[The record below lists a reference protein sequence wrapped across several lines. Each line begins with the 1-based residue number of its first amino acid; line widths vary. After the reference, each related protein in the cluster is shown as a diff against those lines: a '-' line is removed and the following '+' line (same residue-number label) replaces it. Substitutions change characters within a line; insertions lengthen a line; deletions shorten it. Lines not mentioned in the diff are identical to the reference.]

1 MSEENTARVFSES
14 QKLERFIET
23 VRAEANARR
32 DEILAETKAIMEEK
46 IAQEREKIEREISA
60 YLFEEQEKLDAKYKQ
75 TLSKVNFDGRRMLLI
90 KREEVINSVFS
101 EVRARLTEYTKTDD
115 YKSYIV
121 ERIKAAKAAMG
132 VDDVVITLRPAD
144 KALEDDV
151 KEAWGKGASVS
162 YSPSIENGGAMI
174 ASEENQIVVD
184 ETFDKRLIDA
194 QSDFVKTSGL
204 YFG

>member
-1 MSEENTARVFSES
+1 MSEENTVRILDEN

-32 DEILAETKAIMEEK
+32 DEILAETKAIMDEK
-46 IAQEREKIEREISA
+46 IAAEREKIEREISA
-60 YLFEEQEKLDAKYKQ
+60 YLFEEQEKLDTKYKQ
-75 TLSKVNFDGRRMLLI
+75 TLSKVNFDGRRMLLM
-90 KREEVINSVFS
+90 KREEIINAVFS
-101 EVRARLTEYTKTDD
+101 EVRARLAEYTKTDE
-115 YKSYIV
+115 YKNYVI
-121 ERIKAAKAAMG
+121 ERIKAAKSAMG
-132 VDDVVITLRPAD
+132 VKDATITLRPSD
-144 KALEDDV
+144 KSLENDV
-151 KEAWGKGASVS
+151 KSAWGNGARIV
-162 YSPSIENGGAMI
+162 YSPTIENGGAMI

>member
-1 MSEENTARVFSES
+1 MSEENTARTMGEN

-23 VRAEANARR
+23 VRAEATARR
-32 DEILAETKAIMEEK
+32 DEILAETKSAMDEK
-46 IAQEREKIEREISA
+46 LAVEREKIEREISA

-90 KREEVINSVFS
+90 KREEIINSVFS
-101 EVRARLTEYTKTDD
+101 EVRTRLFEYTKTDD
-115 YKSYIV
+115 YKTYVI
-121 ERIKAAKAAMG
+121 ERIKAAKAAMS
-132 VDDVVITLRPAD
+132 VSDVTITLRPAD

-151 KEAWGKGASVS
+151 KKAWGKGAAVV
-162 YSPSIENGGAMI
+162 YSPAIETGGAMI